1 MNQYKKTGRI
11 IGVLFLLIFV
21 MGVTMF
27 QFLQTPLFAKDF
39 LTETYYASNK
49 IIISTILGVLSG
61 LTTIVI
67 SILLFP
73 IFKKVNVT
81 FAHTY
86 LVFCIVSVIAM
97 LIDNVSV
104 LSLLDLSKEFVNS
117 NGENSDLFKTIGSLL
132 YERHTWTHY
141 MSLFISSFPVFVLY
155 FTLYFGKL
163 VPRAISIFG
172 MIAVLLMCIKMLF
185 SMFGYNLSMNMLLPL
200 AIIQLV
206 LPIWLIIKG
215 FKV

>member
-11 IGVLFLLIFV
+11 VGVLFLFIFV

-27 QFLQTPLFAKDF
+27 QFLQTPLFSKNF
-39 LTETYYASNK
+39 LSEAFHTSNK

-61 LTTIVI
+61 FTTIVI

-73 IFKKVNVT
+73 IFKKVNIT
-81 FAHTY
+81 LAYTY
-86 LVFCIVSVIAM
+86 LIFCAVNMIAM

-117 NGENSDLFKTIGSLL
+117 NVKNSDLFKTIGNLL
-132 YERHTWTHY
+132 YERHAWTHY

-155 FTLYFGKL
+155 LTLHLGKL
-163 VPRAISIFG
+163 VPKIISILG
-172 MIAVLLMCIKMLF
+172 MIAVFLMCIKMLF